1 MIIQEYNDIQA
12 LDRLEHKIHIRKTQ
26 LKIALES
33 NMRIVAE
40 ALQQQLDELDH
51 NSNFQAL
58 MSLFDD

>member
-51 NSNFQAL
+51 NSNL